1 MGKRNQHVIVHQSQI
16 RQSNYLKKTNTRKY
30 MKPST
35 ETSLHGKIPLI
46 IQTRKILKTSK
57 QTHNK
62 NQNTNTNTHE
72 NEAQNTRYEVR
83 E

>member
-1 MGKRNQHVIVHQSQI
+1 MN
-16 RQSNYLKKTNTRKY
+16 L
-30 MKPST
+30 ST
-35 ETSLHGKIPLI
+35 KTSLHRNNTLI
-46 IQTRKILKTSK
+46 IQTRTIPKTSK

-62 NQNTNTNTHE
+62 KKKIQNTNTNTHE